1 MARSAGGYTSMVEAP
16 NVTNK
21 HNETVWRLDPVYSDE
36 PRAPSTPII
45 QSSARFVAGFLPP
58 DYLIDGILQRRF
70 LYSLTGKTGA
80 GKTAVALFMAASVGL
95 GRPIGDH
102 GVQQGRVIYF
112 AGENADDVRARWI
125 ALAQQMDFEIENI
138 DVHFIPKRLKISEMA
153 DQIRQEVTAL
163 GGAAL
168 IVVDTSIA
176 YSESDD
182 ENSNVQQAAH
192 AARLRSLIE
201 LAGGPTVLVLCHP
214 VKNASDDNLIPRGGG
229 SFIAEVDGNLTCR
242 NEDAAVELHWQGKFR
257 GPDFPPISFLVHSV
271 THERLKDTKGRPV
284 PTVVAKHLPESAQQ
298 AMAATVR
305 SNEDDLLAVLASNGK
320 ASNPELAKLLGWH
333 MKDGS
338 PYKTLVR
345 RTLKGLED
353 DKLITKTRDGW
364 QLTPAGK
371 NALKQPLP

>member
-1 MARSAGGYTSMVEAP
+1 LALSAGGYTSMVEAP

-36 PRAPSTPII
+36 DRAPSTPII
-45 QSSARFVAGFLPP
+45 QSSARFVGGFLPP

-95 GRPIGDH
+95 GRTIGDH

-176 YSESDD
+176 YSEADD

-201 LAGGPTVLVLCHP
+201 LPGGPTVLVLCHP

-229 SFIAEVDGNLTCR
+229 SFIAEMDGNLTCR
-242 NEDAAVELHWQGKFR
+242 IEDAAVELHWQGKFR

-271 THERLKDTKGRPV
+271 THERLKDTKGRLV
-284 PTVVAKHLPESAQQ
+284 PTVVAKYLPESAQQ

-305 SNEDDLLAVLASNGK
+305 SNEDKLLVVLATNGQ
-320 ASNPELAKLLGWH
+320 ASNSELAKLLGWF
-333 MKDGS
+333 MKDNS

-345 RTLKGLED
+345 RTLKGLQA
-353 DKLITKTRDGW
+353 DKLITKARDGW